1 MLCVPTAAFIT
12 ETEES
17 VSGSRSSGHWVMRL
31 SVGRTNSCVLRMV
44 FHNRQ
49 LADCE
54 KIFAESDRNCIA
66 LEWRTAPLKRRT
78 APLKRNHTLGV
89 GSSTAG
95 HWFMYSEVLLIWMEP
110 FPLSG
115 RFNNICDG
123 CIPFS
128 WARSGLC
135 CCACLLTDTTYETL
149 NRMESILR

>member
-44 FHNRQ
+44 FHNT
-49 LADCE
+49 DCE

-66 LEWRTAPLKRRT
+66 LEWRTAPLKR
-78 APLKRNHTLGV
+78 NHRWINTLGV

-135 CCACLLTDTTYETL
+135 CCACLLTDTTYGTL

>member
-44 FHNRQ
+44 FHNT
-49 LADCE
+49 DCE

-66 LEWRTAPLKRRT
+66 LEWRTAPLKR
-78 APLKRNHTLGV
+78 NHRWINTLGV

>member
-44 FHNRQ
+44 FHNT
-49 LADCE
+49 DCE
-54 KIFAESDRNCIA
+54 KIFAESDRNCIT
-66 LEWRTAPLKRRT
+66 LEWRTAPLKR
-78 APLKRNHTLGV
+78 NHRWINTLGV

-135 CCACLLTDTTYETL
+135 CCACLLTDTPYRTL

>member
-44 FHNRQ
+44 FHNT
-49 LADCE
+49 DCE

-66 LEWRTAPLKRRT
+66 LEWRTAPLKR
-78 APLKRNHTLGV
+78 NHRWINTLGV

-128 WARSGLC
+128 WARSGLW

>member
-44 FHNRQ
+44 FHNT
-49 LADCE
+49 DCE

-66 LEWRTAPLKRRT
+66 LEWRTAPLKR
-78 APLKRNHTLGV
+78 NHRWINTLGV

-135 CCACLLTDTTYETL
+135 CCACLLTDTPYRTL

>member
-44 FHNRQ
+44 FHNT
-49 LADCE
+49 DCE

-66 LEWRTAPLKRRT
+66 LEWRTAPLKR
-78 APLKRNHTLGV
+78 NHRWINTLGV

-128 WARSGLC
+128 WARSGLW
-135 CCACLLTDTTYETL
+135 CCACLLTDTTYGTL